1 MFINLAVVNSRD
13 LCFESKHFLTCFVDI
28 FLIDPDPESH
38 NVADFKHLSQTL
50 TGVQRTNN
58 LFYVV
63 QLIHTIN

>member
-38 NVADFKHLSQTL
+38 NVADFKH
-50 TGVQRTNN
+50 
-58 LFYVV
+58 
-63 QLIHTIN
+63 